1 MIDRFPMTLHS
12 KYFDSIRIRS
22 RAKVKQE
29 PQKQQCQWA
38 GCDKEGS
45 CRAPAGRGRE
55 GQYLYFCTEHVRE
68 YNKNFNY
75 FSGLDDDA
83 IAKLQKDALTG
94 HRPTWTTSS
103 NGTARTAHEFSR
115 LRSGSAAYQNRM
127 RDPSNLFGAKATPPL
142 RRRKLKTLE
151 ARAFAT
157 LELAETASGEEIK
170 IQYKALVKRHHPDAN
185 GGDRTSEDRLRDVLQ
200 AYNLLKQA
208 GFC

>member
-1 MIDRFPMTLHS
+1 MTLHS
-12 KYFDSIRIRS
+12 KYFDSIRIS
-22 RAKVKQE
+22 SGTKAKAKAAA
-29 PQKQQCQWA
+29 QKQQCQWA
-38 GCDKEGS
+38 GCDKEGRH
-45 CRAPAGRGRE
+45 RAPAGRGRE

-68 YNKNFNY
+68 YNRDFNY
-75 FSGLDDDA
+75 FSGLDDEA

-94 HRPTWTTSS
+94 HRPTWKAAS

-127 RDPSNLFGAKATPPL
+127 RDPLGLGAKGAPPQ
-142 RRRKLKTLE
+142 RRRKLKVLE

-157 LELAETASGEEIK
+157 LELEETATAEEIK
-170 IQYKALVKRHHPDAN
+170 LQYKALVKRHHPDAN
-185 GGDRTSEDRLRDVLQ
+185 GGDRASEDRLRDVLH